1 MSGDWKTPPGGEG
14 QKSPAWNSD
23 ATVVSWQGGDAKQG
37 FDAVDPR
44 SAGTAGSFTELTRT
58 SWGERVKGALA
69 GVLMG
74 LLLIPGSAWMLFW
87 NEGRAVQTSRSL
99 SEGAAAVQSAEPGR
113 VDPALE
119 GRLVHVSGPITVA
132 GALRDPDFGVRAE
145 RALRIVR
152 SVEMYQWQEQ
162 SRSET
167 RTNLGGSQETV
178 TTYNYTRAWSAQQ
191 IDSSRF
197 RQSEGRFNPQMR
209 YAARDTVAAE
219 ARLGARRLTETQLR
233 GLGEARPLPLD
244 ASTFMAPAGAMV
256 IDGGLYLGRNPQSPQ
271 IGDLRIRFS
280 VVPAESASV
289 VAAQRGDGFAP
300 YQTRAADRVMML
312 RTGEEPAA
320 AMFQAA
326 EEGNTIMTWALRAFG
341 VFLMFTGFS
350 MIFRPLSVVGSVV
363 PVIGSIL
370 GAGTGLV
377 AGILTF
383 VIAPVVIAV
392 AWIFHRP
399 LTGIIV
405 LLAGL
410 TVAAGLTWLARQ
422 RRAAAPAAAAAR

>member
-14 QKSPAWNSD
+14 PKSAGWDSD

-44 SAGTAGSFTELTRT
+44 SGGIEGSFAQVTTT
-58 SWGERVKGALA
+58 SWGERVKGAFA
-69 GVLMG
+69 GVLIG

-99 SEGAAAVQSAEPGR
+99 SEGAAALQAAEPGR
-113 VDPALE
+113 VDPAME
-119 GRLVHVSGPITVA
+119 GRLVHVSGPLAVA
-132 GALRDPDFGVRAE
+132 GALRDPDFGVQAD

-152 SVEMYQWQEQ
+152 SVEMYQWREE

-178 TTYNYTRAWSAQQ
+178 TTYSYTRAWSAQQ
-191 IDSSRF
+191 VDSSRF
-197 RQSEGRFNPQMR
+197 RQPEGRFNPQMR
-209 YAARDTVAAE
+209 YTARDTVAPE
-219 ARLGARRLTETQLR
+219 ARLGARRLTDAQLR

-256 IDGGLYLGRNPQSPQ
+256 VDGGLYVGRNPQSPQ

-280 VVPAESASV
+280 VVPAETASV

-300 YQTRAADRVMML
+300 YQTRAGDRVMML
-312 RTGEEPAA
+312 RTGEVPAA
-320 AMFQAA
+320 AMFQSA
-326 EEGNTIMTWALRAFG
+326 EEGNTIMTWALRVFG

-392 AWIFHRP
+392 AWIFYRP
-399 LTGIIV
+399 LIGILV
-405 LLAGL
+405 LVVGLA
-410 TVAAGLTWLARQ
+410 VAAGLTWLARQ
-422 RRAAAPAAAAAR
+422 RRAAAPMAAPAR